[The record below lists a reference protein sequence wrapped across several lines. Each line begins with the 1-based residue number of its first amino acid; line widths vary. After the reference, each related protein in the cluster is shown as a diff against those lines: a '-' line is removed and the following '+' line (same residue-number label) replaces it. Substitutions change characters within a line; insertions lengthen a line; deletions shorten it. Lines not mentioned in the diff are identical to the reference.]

1 MKAFFKE
8 NNKIIINSM
17 DYTEALVGKQFLQDL
32 AGKALYAEQRN
43 DINDD
48 FDGLVLTIG
57 GTPTAG
63 DIQVTPSKEAQEID
77 APEGLGFARVLV
89 DPVTSSIDDNITP
102 YYIRK
107 GVNIL
112 GVTGEITPV
121 PNNDAGFYYN
131 LGGECT
137 TEADLLYAP
146 GPSYWEAW
154 LAFAETFGDTASVV
168 ISATNMD
175 RFFIINRTSDN
186 SADIVGEDMAYTLE
200 IEEDQQT
207 GEKTVVVTPIE

>member
-32 AGKALYAEQRN
+32 AGKVLYAEQRN

-57 GTPTAG
+57 ATPSAG
-63 DIQVTPSKEAQEID
+63 DLTVTPDIEPQEID
-77 APEGLGFARVLV
+77 APEGLGFARVFV
-89 DPVTSSIDDNITP
+89 DPVTSVIDENIAP
-102 YYIRK
+102 YNIKK
-107 GVNIL
+107 GVSIL
-112 GVTGEITPV
+112 GVAGEIV
-121 PNNDAGFYYN
+121 PLPENEAGLYYN
-131 LGGECT
+131 MSGECT
-137 TEADLLYAP
+137 TEADLLFAP

-154 LAFAETFGDTASVV
+154 LSFAEAFGDYTTAVV
-168 ISATNMD
+168 SASNMS
-175 RFFIINRTSDN
+175 RFFTIERTSDN
-186 SADIVGEDMAYTLE
+186 SATVTGEEQAYTVE